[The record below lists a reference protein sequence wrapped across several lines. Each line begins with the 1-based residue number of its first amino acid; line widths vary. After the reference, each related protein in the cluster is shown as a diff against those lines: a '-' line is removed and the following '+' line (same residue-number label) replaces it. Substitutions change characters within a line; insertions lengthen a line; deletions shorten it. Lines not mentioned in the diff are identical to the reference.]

1 MLAHKAT
8 GLVVV
13 DTACLPHRLIAGL
26 QYEGAPQHASKLT
39 ERSLTNGVD
48 DLKVCQGRILLV
60 ERTQR
65 PDRQLQP

>member
-13 DTACLPHRLIAGL
+13 DTACLPRRLIAGL
-26 QYEGAPQHASKLT
+26 QYEGAPQQASKLT
-39 ERSLTNGVD
+39 ERSLTNSVD

-65 PDRQLQP
+65 PNRQLQP